1 MEQALTWIGFTN
13 DANRAALRIDIA
25 EFEDMLELSEKDI
38 SDLEYSYS
46 KRTVGDG
53 RFIFGL
59 QRTKR
64 VKAMIHWVH
73 SLQDSVKS
81 RRSKDSMRQPSGRPS
96 QSQHNKLPFGN
107 RRQKKP
113 VTLVPKPLLKS

>member
-64 VKAMIHWVH
+64 VKAMIHWV
-73 SLQDSVKS
+73 QDFARVSEEPTIEGLDEATF
-81 RRSKDSMRQPSGRPS
+81 RSAITVAAQRATIRKQEA
-96 QSQHNKLPFGN
+96 K
-107 RRQKKP
+107 
-113 VTLVPKPLLKS
+113 